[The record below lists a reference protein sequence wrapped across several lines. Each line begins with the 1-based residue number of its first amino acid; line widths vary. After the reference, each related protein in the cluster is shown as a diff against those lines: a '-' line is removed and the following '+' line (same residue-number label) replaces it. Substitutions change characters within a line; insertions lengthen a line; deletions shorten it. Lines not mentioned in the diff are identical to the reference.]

1 MERMSLLL
9 RGAELIDGTGRD
21 PQGTVSI
28 RVDGGSISAIGD
40 IGAATHTDDVLDLGG
55 LTVMPGL
62 IDAHAHHG
70 IVAVHDPDRVPLAVI
85 AARIIANLAA
95 SLDAGFTT
103 VREMGGLDGGFAQAV
118 DTGLV
123 PGPRILPAGPLLCTT
138 AGHGDL
144 GPSWI
149 PHAAHSHD
157 RVPGLVQNGLPVDGA
172 DAVRK
177 AARDAFRHGA
187 THLKMCISGG
197 VVSLTDRMEDTQ
209 FTLDE
214 MRAAVEEAH
223 ARHTYVAAHAHNID
237 SIRLGLQAG
246 IESFEHGT
254 FLDDETAELMA
265 AAGAALVP
273 TLTIARRWN
282 DDPGDV
288 PPLARDRIAD
298 LERGMSNAVL
308 LAERHGVVLGSGS
321 DLIGPDQRGRGQEIG
336 LKADLIGAMRAI
348 VSATATNAQ
357 ILRRPDLG
365 TVEVGTVADLIAVDG
380 NPLAEPWLL
389 ADPSRILVVVQA
401 GRVVKDAR

>member
-1 MERMSLLL
+1 MSLLI
-9 RGAELIDGTGRD
+9 RSETLIDGTGRSPEGPTTIVIAD
-21 PQGTVSI
+21 GHITAV
-28 RVDGGSISAIGD
+28 GGSSHPA
-40 IGAATHTDDVLDLGG
+40 GADDVLDLVG

-70 IVAVHDPDRVPLAVI
+70 IVAVHEPDRVPLAVI
-85 AARIIANLAA
+85 AARIITNLAA

-103 VREMGGLDGGFAQAV
+103 VREMGGLDGGFAEAV
-118 DTGLV
+118 ATGLV
-123 PGPRILPAGPLLCTT
+123 PGPRVLPAGPLLCTT

-214 MRAAVEEAH
+214 MRAAVEEAR
-223 ARHTYVAAHAHNID
+223 ARHTYVAAHAHNTD
-237 SIRLGLQAG
+237 AIRLGLQAG

-254 FLDDETAELMA
+254 FLDDDTAVLMA
-265 AAGAALVP
+265 AAGAVLVP
-273 TLTIARRWN
+273 TLTVARRWN
-282 DDPGDV
+282 ADPGDV
-288 PPLARDRIAD
+288 PMSARERLVD
-298 LERGMSNAVL
+298 LEQGMSNAVR
-308 LAERHGVVLGSGS
+308 LAVRHGLVMGSGS
-321 DLIGPDQRGRGQEIG
+321 DLIGPDQRGRGEEIG
-336 LKADLIGAMRAI
+336 LKSDLIGAMAAI
-348 VSATATNAQ
+348 VSATATNAR

-365 TVEVGTVADLIAVDG
+365 TVEVGKVADLIAVDG
-380 NPLAEPWLL
+380 DPLAEPWLL
-389 ADPSRILVVVQA
+389 ADPARVIVVVQG
-401 GRVVKDAR
+401 GRIVKDVR